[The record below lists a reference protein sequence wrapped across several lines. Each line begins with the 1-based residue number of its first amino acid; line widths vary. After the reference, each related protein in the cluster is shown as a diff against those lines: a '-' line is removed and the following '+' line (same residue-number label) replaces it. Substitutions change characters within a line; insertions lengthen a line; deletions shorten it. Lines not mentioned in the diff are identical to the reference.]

1 VGLVF
6 FLVSAIIAAALSV
19 VGLRAVHPG
28 RIRSILYLVAGLGAL
43 PVLVCLGATSAYA
56 ANEWRLARF
65 GAQLLDAPLPRDTR
79 ETSRSSAV
87 GVLTGN
93 GDHCDFV
100 VTRRLDSALPI
111 DSLRAHFA
119 NIHLRPAIA
128 GGADGGLP
136 AIDIRVDSVRHFT
149 ITATDAAYYGTF
161 DPRCF

>member
-1 VGLVF
+1 VGLAF
-6 FLVSAIIAAALSV
+6 FLVSTIIAAALSV
-19 VGLRAVHPG
+19 AGLRAVRPG
-28 RIRSILYLVAGLGAL
+28 RLRGILYLVAGLGAL

-65 GAQLLDAPLPRDTR
+65 GAQLLDVPLPRDTR

-119 NIHLRPAIA
+119 NVHLRPAIA
-128 GGADGGLP
+128 GGADGGAP
-136 AIDIRVDSVRHFT
+136 EIEIRADSARHFT
-149 ITATDAAYYGTF
+149 VTAVDAAYYGIF
-161 DPRCF
+161 DLRCF